1 MMMLVCEVTKKH
13 GIPTQTAM
21 NPLMLDGTGMCGA
34 CRVTMGDAVKFACVD
49 GPFLDGLKIDW
60 IELIQRQAAFKKVE
74 VEALPQEP
82 LSMHDHG
89 HGHACM
95 RA

>member
-1 MMMLVCEVTKKH
+1 MMMLVCELTQKL

-34 CRVTMGDAVKFACVD
+34 CRVTMGDATKFACVD

-60 IELIQRQAAFKKVE
+60 IELIQRQAAFKKEE
-74 VEALPQEP
+74 VEGMPQEP
-82 LSMHDHG
+82 SAMQEHG
-89 HGHACM
+89 PGHPCM
-95 RA
+95 RG